1 MSAILLALQ
10 EEEYGNFSTENLI
23 GDTKA
28 LSAHMDRVQVEPKVK
43 KDRVIDQFRL
53 IVNRPHLSSIDPRL
67 GKSPL
72 RYFAEYLHSQILTAI
87 CTNSPI

>member
-23 GDTKA
+23 GDTVNTDGMKISKA

-67 GKSPL
+67 GKTPL
-72 RYFAEYLHSQILTAI
+72 RYIAVR
-87 CTNSPI
+87 